1 MTIAIEKNV
10 PLPNIR
16 PGAEKVV
23 PELAQMEILDSI
35 YIPNAPPNC
44 VFPPISNVDIG
55 LYGLRADKH
64 FYCKYD
70 DNGMRVWRL
79 E

>member
-10 PLPNIR
+10 PLPGVQ
-16 PGAEKVV
+16 PQAERVV

-35 YIPNAPPNC
+35 YIDNAEKS
-44 VFPPISNVDIG
+44 VFPPISGIDIG
-55 LYGLRADKH
+55 LYGLRTNKH

-70 DNGMRVWRL
+70 DMGMRVWRV

>member
-10 PLPNIR
+10 PLPKVR
-16 PGAEKVV
+16 PHAENVV
-23 PELAQMEILDSI
+23 PELTRMEILDSI
-35 YIPNAPPNC
+35 YIPNAPNSL
-44 VFPPISNVDIG
+44 FPPIFNTEIG
-55 LYGLRADKH
+55 LYGLRTNKH

-70 DNGMRVWRL
+70 DMGLRVWRV

>member
-10 PLPNIR
+10 PLPGVR
-16 PGAEKVV
+16 PQADKVV

-35 YIPNAPPNC
+35 YIPNAPNSL
-44 VFPPISNVDIG
+44 FPSISNIEIG
-55 LYGLRADKH
+55 LYGLHTDK
-64 FYCKYD
+64 FFFCKYD
-70 DNGMRVWRL
+70 KRGMRVWRV

>member
-23 PELAQMEILDSI
+23 PELAQMEILDNI
-35 YIPNAPPNC
+35 YIPNIRTTTYPCRSRQVGSAYVSNC
-44 VFPPISNVDIG
+44 VNQ
-55 LYGLRADKH
+55 
-64 FYCKYD
+64 
-70 DNGMRVWRL
+70 
-79 E
+79 

>member
-35 YIPNAPPNC
+35 YIPNAPHG
-44 VFPPISNVDIG
+44 VFPLVSNIDIG
-55 LYGLRADKH
+55 LYGLRTEKH

-70 DNGMRVWRL
+70 DNGMRVWRV